1 MATPTSGP
9 ISINDLMTQLA
20 GASDLGY
27 YRGRTYYNAT
37 TNAPVVISNSPS
49 MSEFYNLQQTPT
61 PPPSNAVL
69 PFITVNGGAG
79 SVVAVPSALFFGLI
93 FNLDGSIG
101 NGGNTTL
108 TNIQAR
114 YKNGAQASPLWMRA
128 QKTAGNGGCT
138 FIGAGALTTGVWS
151 AWVNT
156 TVTQSGQICGLN
168 VSAPAAQNTTADV
181 MFQASADGSAV
192 AATSGTVTFS
202 VTKV

>member
-1 MATPTSGP
+1 MATPVSGL
-9 ISINDLMTQLA
+9 ISISDLSSQLA
-20 GASDLGY
+20 GENNLGY

-37 TNAPVVISNSPS
+37 SGAAVVISQSPA
-49 MSEFYNLQQTPT
+49 MSEFYNLTNA
-61 PPPSNAVL
+61 PPSNAVL

-101 NGGNTTL
+101 DGANTTL

-114 YKNGAQASPLWMRA
+114 YKNGAQASPLWTRA
-128 QKTAGNGGCT
+128 QKTAGNGACT

-168 VSAPAAQNTTADV
+168 VSAPAAQNTTANV